1 MNLKSITLFTS
12 FFFSVCLLTNNSVLG
27 QNFQKQ
33 ATDKRHQ
40 LSLGV
45 GPSFIYADNGGDYP
59 SMTFPIRPNFSL
71 AYTKSMVKWMGLR
84 FSTGLQRVGSWDGFN
99 PGTLENWASRS
110 QTASYKGSAMY
121 FDIMPQF
128 LLFPQDHIASR
139 PKFNAYG
146 GIGFGALF
154 INRNQNPDSEDSKRV
169 STVTSYL
176 PIRAGVTYVIGDLF
190 NIGLEATFFKT
201 FADDLD
207 GNIGYNN
214 RNDHMGQFNVVL
226 HRYF

>member
-1 MNLKSITLFTS
+1 MKLTSIKLITTLFFCIALCSGNLVTA
-12 FFFSVCLLTNNSVLG
+12 

-33 ATDKRHQ
+33 ATDKTHQ
-40 LSLGV
+40 VSLGV

-59 SMTFPIRPNFSL
+59 SMTFPVRPNFSL
-71 AYTKSMVKWMGLR
+71 AYTKSLVKWMGIR

-99 PGTLENWASRS
+99 PGTLENWASRN

-128 LLFPQDHIASR
+128 LLFPQDHITSR

-146 GIGFGALF
+146 GIGFGALY
-154 INRNQNPDSEDSKRV
+154 INRNQNPDSENSNRV

-207 GNIGYNN
+207 GNIGHNN